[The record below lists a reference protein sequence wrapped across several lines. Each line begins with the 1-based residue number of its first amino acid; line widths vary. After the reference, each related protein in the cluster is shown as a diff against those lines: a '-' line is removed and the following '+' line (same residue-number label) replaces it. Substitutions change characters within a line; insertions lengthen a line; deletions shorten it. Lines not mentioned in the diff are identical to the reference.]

1 MMTEDYKL
9 RLEKER
15 TKYESVHG
23 KINDKR
29 KCEWCKSEKID
40 VMVQMAY
47 PDCFDEYGECSALD
61 HGLVEKADGTIT
73 FEHCEKCKANIEIMW
88 QSYCSSG
95 CWQENEDREA
105 SRFRFT
111 SKLALKVERKFDK
124 LDKEQRYWI
133 YTKYEETGLTIT
145 TEQWETDAWECDA
158 FAEHCSEQAD
168 ETDLGY
174 YPHAFIQWLVF
185 DSYGE
190 ELFAKIQNYS
200 TFDINGKPNDSFS
213 YKESEHKWKE
223 CEMKHLG
230 HYDHWHKP
238 TGCLCI
244 FHKFKDEKLKS
255 ENEKQLKESM
265 ASSARMR
272 ALN

>member
-1 MMTEDYKL
+1 MNEDK
-9 RLEKER
+9 LEKER
-15 TKYESVHG
+15 SKYERVHG

-40 VMVQMAY
+40 VHLLLAH
-47 PDCFDEYGECSALD
+47 PDCFDEYGECPALD
-61 HGLVEKADGTIT
+61 YGVVENADGTIT
-73 FEHCEKCKANIEIMW
+73 FEHCEKCKANIDIIW
-88 QSYCSSG
+88 QSYCSDR
-95 CWQENEDREA
+95 CYQKNEEREA

-111 SKLALKVERKFDK
+111 SKLALKVERKFGK
-124 LDKEQRYWI
+124 LDKEQRYLI
-133 YTKYEETGLTIT
+133 YRKYAETGLTIT

-158 FAEHCSEQAD
+158 FAENCSEQAD

-174 YPHAFIQWLVF
+174 YPHDFIQWLVF

-190 ELFAKIQNYS
+190 ELFAKIQNYV
-200 TFDINGKPNDSFS
+200 KPKDDWNRD
-213 YKESEHKWKE
+213 YEWKE

-255 ENEKQLKESM
+255 ENEKQLKESRE
-265 ASSARMR
+265 SSARMS